1 MNLPQNAESRQQC
14 EILDALPALVFLERA
29 GRIVYANAEALDVMG
44 MAGARWMTRSTE
56 EVLWGL
62 FPGIAE
68 PRTALAGSRGG
79 SPFHATLAGR
89 GGRIIPVEG
98 TYSILNAELRDGIIV
113 AHVSA
118 RERAPKPR
126 LMEDVLASLPEAVAI
141 VHGGR
146 ILYINQSFTRM
157 FNYTEDECSGR
168 NLRDLIV
175 PETRHHENAMLQR
188 AMEEHGRVSVE
199 TVRMKKS
206 GELID
211 VAMQVARLMVNGAE
225 AGYVLTYRDIAE
237 RKQLE
242 AQLQQDAMYDVLTGL
257 PNRVLFEDRLKL
269 ALSRRARKRDQNCGV
284 LLLDLDQF
292 AGINAAIGQAAGD
305 MLLMTAAGRLRATL
319 RPQDT
324 AARLGGDDFAILVEI
339 IPAMADLEVVAQRV
353 HRELDRTYDL
363 LGHRVQAAVSMG
375 IAISA
380 DERNTPEAVMQDAHV
395 ALQRAKQSGGGR
407 YEIFDRGPAI
417 QISTEKQRE
426 RQLRQV
432 LDQREFELWYQ
443 PIIRLATGAV
453 EGFEAMPRRRR
464 ADGSVDT
471 LHDLLAVAED
481 TGFIL
486 RMGRETMEMVCQRL
500 QAWSSM
506 MTGTGLFF
514 SLDMTRRQFYQD
526 DLVAQV
532 QSMLAASGVDPAR
545 LMLDVPES
553 AVSDDPDRAIAILQR
568 LVDCGVRVAL
578 DHFGA
583 GMTPLD
589 HLLRL
594 PVETV
599 KLDAKLTQ
607 VTEEPGRRL
616 ALLESLVHVAKSA
629 GVQLL
634 ALGVQ
639 TQQQVRLL
647 RELGCELGQGPLFS
661 LALEP
666 ESARQLAGSNRLS
679 MALNA

>member
-14 EILDALPALVFLERA
+14 EVLDALPALVFLERA
-29 GRIVYANAEALDVMG
+29 GRIVFANAEALDVMG
-44 MAGARWMTRSTE
+44 MAGARWMPRSTE
-56 EVLWGL
+56 EVLWGF
-62 FPGIAE
+62 FPGVAE
-68 PRTALAGSRGG
+68 PQTALAGSRGG

-98 TYSILNAELRDGIIV
+98 TYSILNAELREGVIV

-146 ILYINQSFTRM
+146 VLFVNQSFTRM
-157 FNYTEDECSGR
+157 FDYTEDECSGR

-175 PETRHHENAMLQR
+175 PDTRHHENAMLQR
-188 AMEEHGRVSVE
+188 AMEDHGRVSVE

-211 VAMQVARLMVNGAE
+211 VAMQIARLMVNGAE

-242 AQLQQDAMYDVLTGL
+242 AQLQQDAMHDVLTGL
-257 PNRVLFEDRLKL
+257 PNRAIFEDRLKL
-269 ALSRRARKRDQNCGV
+269 ALSRRARKREENCGV
-284 LLLDLDQF
+284 LLLDLDHF
-292 AGINAAIGQAAGD
+292 AGINGAIGHAAGD

-324 AARLGGDDFAILVEI
+324 PARLGGDDFAILVES
-339 IPAMADLEVVAQRV
+339 IPAMPDLELVAQRV
-353 HRELDRTYDL
+353 HRDLCRTYDL
-363 LGHRVQAAVSMG
+363 LGHKIQTAVSMG
-375 IAISA
+375 IVLSA
-380 DERNTPEAVMQDAHV
+380 DERHTPEAMLRDADV
-395 ALQRAKQSGGGR
+395 ALQRAKQAGGGR
-407 YEIFDRGPAI
+407 CEVFERGPAI
-417 QISTEKQRE
+417 QLSTEKQRE

-443 PIIRLATGAV
+443 PMIRLATGVV

-471 LHDLLAVAED
+471 LQDLLAVADD
-481 TGFIL
+481 TGMIL
-486 RMGRETMEMVCQRL
+486 RMGRETMEMACRRL
-500 QAWSSM
+500 QDWSAMAGGS
-506 MTGTGLFF
+506 GLFL
-514 SLDMTRRQFYQD
+514 SLDVTRRQFYQD
-526 DLVAQV
+526 DLAAQV
-532 QSMLAASGVDPAR
+532 QSVVAATGIDPAR
-545 LMLDVPES
+545 LMLEVGEGV
-553 AVSDDPDRAIAILQR
+553 VSDDPDRATAILQR
-568 LVDCGVRVAL
+568 LVDCGVRAAL

-583 GMTPLD
+583 DLAPLN

-594 PVETV
+594 PVEMV
-599 KLDAKLTQ
+599 KLDAKLTL
-607 VTEEPGRRL
+607 VTQEPGRRL

-639 TQQQVRLL
+639 SQPQLQLL
-647 RELGCELGQGPLFS
+647 RELGCDLGQGPLFS

-666 ESARQLAGSNRLS
+666 ESARQLAGSSHPS